1 MADPA
6 AQIERAQMQKW
17 RKIMV
22 GLSSGELDVDDVPE
36 SFLENLLKQRGI
48 SQEQLRS
55 DFERRRKREEA
66 APKPG
71 QPAPD
76 FELELLSP
84 EGQRTGEMR
93 RLT

>member
-1 MADPA
+1 MPGFAGTA
-6 AQIERAQMQKW
+6 AAFRVAT
-17 RKIMV
+17 
-22 GLSSGELDVDDVPE
+22 DVDDVPE

-55 DFERRRKREEA
+55 DFERRRKREKA

-84 EGQRTGEMR
+84 EGQRTGGMR
-93 RLT
+93 RSS